1 MILKGRQVDNKMKV
15 ERFLIGIIST
25 NCYLAINEE
34 TKQTVVIDPA
44 ASPASLMN
52 HIKTEGLKLEAI
64 LLTHGHFDHT
74 MGLDGFLKE
83 YDVPV
88 YVHEG
93 DKEIIADPGFNLS
106 SSYTSG
112 FTFSDAKYL
121 KGGETLN
128 FAGYDFEVLHTPGH
142 TPGGC
147 CYYVRSED
155 VLFSGD
161 TLFAGSVGR
170 SDFPGSSGSD
180 LIRSIREKLL
190 PLPDDTRVY
199 PGHMGETTIGQER
212 GFNPFL

>member
-1 MILKGRQVDNKMKV
+1 MSLILKGRQVNYKMKV

-44 ASPASLMN
+44 ASPASLME
-52 HIKTEGLKLEAI
+52 HIKTEGLKIEAI

-112 FTFSDAKYL
+112 FTFSDAEYL
-121 KGGETLN
+121 QGGETLK
-128 FAGYDFEVLHTPGH
+128 FAGYD
-142 TPGGC
+142 
-147 CYYVRSED
+147 VRGRAFFRGYA
-155 VLFSGD
+155 VRRFGRTVGLSGKQR
-161 TLFAGSVGR
+161 FGSDPVHQGEA
-170 SDFPGSSGSD
+170 SSSSG
-180 LIRSIREKLL
+180 
-190 PLPDDTRVY
+190 
-199 PGHMGETTIGQER
+199 
-212 GFNPFL
+212 